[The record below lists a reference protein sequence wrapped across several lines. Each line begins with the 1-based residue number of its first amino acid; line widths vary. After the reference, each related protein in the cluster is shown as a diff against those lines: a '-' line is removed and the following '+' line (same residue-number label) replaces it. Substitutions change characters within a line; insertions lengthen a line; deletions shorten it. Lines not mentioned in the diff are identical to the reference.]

1 MTILVFGSLNMDL
14 VVRSPRLPHPGE
26 TLTGRDFATIPGGKG
41 ANQAVAAARQGVA
54 TAMMGRVG
62 ADDFGHQ
69 LRHALAGD
77 GINIDAVKVD
87 AETHTGVAAIAV
99 AGSGENQI
107 VIVPGANGRVDVT
120 DLAGFASALASAQL
134 LLLQC
139 EIPAAMVAQ
148 AAQLAHAAGV
158 TVMLDPAPVPAFDLT
173 PIYPAIDILTPNQ
186 IEAAQL
192 TGLPVNNVAEAE
204 VAIAHLQRQGAST
217 ILIKLGEQGVLCGT
231 PTEMFHVP
239 AFPVSV
245 VDTVA
250 AGDAFNGG
258 LAVALAEGRSLKQV
272 VMWASATAAL
282 SVGKSGAQPSM
293 PTRSQVAEFL
303 RQANTSLD

>member
-1 MTILVFGSLNMDL
+1 MTILVLGSLNMDL

-41 ANQAVAAARQGVA
+41 ANEAVAAARQGVA

-87 AETHTGVAAIAV
+87 AETHTGVAAIVV
-99 AGSGENQI
+99 AKSGENQI
-107 VIVPGANGRVDVT
+107 VIVPGANSRLDTT
-120 DLAGFASALASAQL
+120 DLAALENALASAQL

-173 PIYPAIDILTPNQ
+173 PIYSAIDILTPNQ

-204 VAIAHLQRQGAST
+204 AAIAHLQRQGAST

-258 LAVALAEGRSLKQV
+258 LAVALAEGRSLKQA

-282 SVGKSGAQPSM
+282 SVSQAGAQPSM